1 MTRVLLHID
10 RLSLPAMTPAEQRA
24 LLQALQEGLQTRLAS
39 VPAQAWNAC
48 ATHCTPRPQVLTG
61 ASGAAMG
68 RELAQAIVQAL
79 QMAQ

>member
-24 LLQALQEGLQTRLAS
+24 LLQALEHGLQARLAS
-39 VPAQAWNAC
+39 VPAQAWGGSD
-48 ATHCTPRPQVLTG
+48 THRITG
-61 ASGAAMG
+61 QLAVTGKRGAALG

-79 QMAQ
+79 PIAR